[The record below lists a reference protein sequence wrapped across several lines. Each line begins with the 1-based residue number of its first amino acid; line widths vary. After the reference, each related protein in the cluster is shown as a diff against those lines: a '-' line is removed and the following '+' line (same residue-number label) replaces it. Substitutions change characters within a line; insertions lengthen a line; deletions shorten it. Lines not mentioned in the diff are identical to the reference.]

1 MRHRK
6 SGRKLG
12 RKAGHRRAVMSNL
25 ASQLI
30 EHKRIKTTE
39 AKAKELRVFIEPLVT
54 FARRGDL
61 HARRQVLRKIPHKDI
76 VSILF
81 NDIGPVYTDRNGGYT
96 RIIKLGL
103 ISLKMM
109 TASTQ
114 SKASSTS
121 ARSLSVTTGRVTP
134 LILLADVSELM
145 PTIRRS
151 PSRAAA

>member
-12 RKAGHRRAVMSNL
+12 RKTGHRRAVMSNL

-81 NDIGPVYTDRNGGYT
+81 NDIGPVYTDRDGGYT
-96 RIIKLGL
+96 RIIKLGFRDNDRAPVSM
-103 ISLKMM
+103 IEFVDF
-109 TASTQ
+109 ASEQ
-114 SKASSTS
+114 LQKEPEN
-121 ARSLSVTTGRVTP
+121 VKK
-134 LILLADVSELM
+134 D
-145 PTIRRS
+145 
-151 PSRAAA
+151 

>member
-1 MRHRK
+1 
-6 SGRKLG
+6 
-12 RKAGHRRAVMSNL
+12 MSNL

-81 NDIGPVYTDRNGGYT
+81 NDIGPVYTDRDGGYT
-96 RIIKLGL
+96 RIIKLGFRDNDRAPVSM
-103 ISLKMM
+103 IEFVDF
-109 TASTQ
+109 ASEQ
-114 SKASSTS
+114 LQKEPEN
-121 ARSLSVTTGRVTP
+121 VKK
-134 LILLADVSELM
+134 D
-145 PTIRRS
+145 
-151 PSRAAA
+151 